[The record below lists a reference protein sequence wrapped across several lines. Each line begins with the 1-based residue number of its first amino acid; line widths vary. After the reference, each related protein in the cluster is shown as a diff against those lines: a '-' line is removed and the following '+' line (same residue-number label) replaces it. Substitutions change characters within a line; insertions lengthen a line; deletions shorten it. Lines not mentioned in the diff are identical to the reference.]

1 MRAGNSIYLDY
12 MASTPVD
19 IRVRQVMLECD
30 QLFFA
35 NPHATQ
41 HTLGQLSASAVE
53 NARAKIESL
62 IGAEEEEVIF
72 TSGATEA
79 NNHAIA
85 SVLFDNAGSNR
96 NTVLISAIEHKCVKN
111 AAYFFASKLGFEVEE
126 IPVQSNGIID
136 LETYK
141 AMLSDSVAL
150 VCIMAVNNEVGV
162 IQDIKTLAEMAHNV
176 DALFHCD
183 AAQAPEAIDIDVQDW
198 NVDTLSLSGHK
209 IYGPKGIGILFIKNT
224 LQAQLPPLIHG
235 GGQQGGARSGTVP
248 TELCVGMAKALSL
261 IVENAELNRAKLST
275 LKETFI
281 EELGNSGIEFVL
293 NGDQKYCHPGNIN
306 VQFKQV
312 NAPELLG
319 ALQPDISASTGS
331 ACNSEMVLPSHV
343 LKALGLTDEEA
354 LSSMRFSLG
363 RHTEEGQIFDAIE
376 IIKKCFHNLT
386 YRNQLG
392 ENIIK

>member
-1 MRAGNSIYLDY
+1 MRAGDTIYLDY

-19 IRVRQVMLECD
+19 QRVRQIMLECG
-30 QLFFA
+30 QTHFA

-41 HTLGQLSASAVE
+41 HTLGQLAASAVE
-53 NARAKIESL
+53 NARAKIESVL
-62 IGAEEEEVIF
+62 GAKEEEVIF

-96 NTVLISAIEHKCVKN
+96 NTALISAIEHKCIKN
-111 AAYFFASKLGFEVEE
+111 AAYFYASKLGFNVRE

-136 LETYK
+136 LEAYK
-141 AMLSDSVAL
+141 AMLSDNVAL
-150 VCIMAVNNEVGV
+150 VCIMAVNNEIGV
-162 IQDIKTLAEMAHNV
+162 IQDIKTLSEMAHRVN
-176 DALFHCD
+176 ALFHCD
-183 AAQAPEAIDIDVQDW
+183 AAQAPIAIDINVHDW
-198 NVDTLSLSGHK
+198 DVDTLSLSGHK

-235 GGQQGGARSGTVP
+235 GGQQGGARSGTLP
-248 TELCVGMAKALSL
+248 TELCVGMAEALSL
-261 IVENAELNRAKLST
+261 TMQNTALDRARLAT
-275 LKETFI
+275 LKEAFI
-281 EELGNSGIEFVL
+281 DGLSHSDIQFVL
-293 NGDQKYCHPGNIN
+293 NGDQENCHPGNIN
-306 VQFKQV
+306 IQFDKI
-312 NAPELLG
+312 NAPKLLS

-331 ACNSEMVLPSHV
+331 ACNSEMPLPSHV

-376 IIKKCFHNLT
+376 IIKKCFYNLA
-386 YRNQLG
+386 YRNQPG
-392 ENIIK
+392 QNIIK